1 MTNSSTDKKTA
12 ALVAADLNQSG
23 LGTRSRLAD
32 DLAGTAVLKRTL
44 IRLGQVKGLAERIVF
59 CPPGQKESLQT
70 ILDDPNV
77 LLQEL
82 SSPLPIGP
90 AIQRRK
96 WALTSWRGGLHEAT
110 LFDEPAITEEM
121 VLYARSRDIYTAVV
135 VPAEAVLTD
144 PELIDG
150 LIEHHQQHDSLMRFT
165 FTQAAPGLC
174 GWAYRLD
181 LYHELRLTGQ
191 RIGDLMNYDPDHTQ
205 GDQINQDSNFKV
217 PQEICF
223 SPFRYLAD
231 TQRSFDAM
239 KKTLQGANGNQRNA
253 VQTVRKMADVLRETD
268 ILPRELEVEINTERS
283 LRLAGYPHGRSDLGR
298 GAMTLEQFAKIVND
312 CREYDDIC
320 LTLGGFGEPLA
331 HPQLLAIIEAAK
343 QAGIFG
349 INIETDGRLLN
360 GKLAESLLASPVDTI
375 SIFLDANSPELYRQ
389 VKGEDG
395 FEAVVKQME
404 EFAEQRK
411 TRGDT
416 GPKIVAHLVKT
427 RQSLGEMEEFYDR
440 WIRQCG
446 CAVITGF
453 NDFAGQ
459 IEDRSV
465 MNMSPPRRFPCNRL
479 SNCMM
484 ILADG
489 RVSLCSQDFRGA
501 HAVGNVF
508 TSNVKEIWKSQAME
522 RLRQAHRD
530 GNYGVNPLCERCK
543 DWFR

>member
-12 ALVAADLNQSG
+12 ALVAADLNRSG
-23 LGTRSRLAD
+23 LGTRSRLGD
-32 DLAGTAVLKRTL
+32 ELAGIAVLKRTL
-44 IRLGQVKGLAERIVF
+44 VRLGQAKGLAERIVF
-59 CPPGQKESLQT
+59 CPPGQKEPLQR
-70 ILDDPNV
+70 ILDDPQV
-77 LLQEL
+77 LIQEL
-82 SSPLPIGP
+82 SSPLPISP
-90 AIQRRK
+90 AVQRRK
-96 WALTSWRGGLHEAT
+96 WAMTSWRGGLHEAT
-110 LFDEPAITEEM
+110 LFDEPVITEEM

-135 VPAEAVLTD
+135 VPAEAVLAD

-150 LIEHHQQHDSLMRFT
+150 LIEHHHQHDNLMRFT

-205 GDQINQDSNFKV
+205 GDQINQDSNYKV
-217 PQEICF
+217 EQEICF

-231 TQRSFDAM
+231 TQRSFRAM
-239 KKTLQGANGNQRNA
+239 EKAFQGTNGSQWNA
-253 VQTVRKMADVLRETD
+253 VQCVQKIADILRETD

-283 LRLAGYPHGRSDLGR
+283 LRLIGYPHGRADLGR
-298 GAMTLEQFAKIVND
+298 GAMSLEQFARIVND

-331 HPQLLAIIEAAK
+331 HPHLLAMIEAAK

-349 INIETDGRLLN
+349 INIETDGRLLR
-360 GKLAESLLASPVDTI
+360 GELAGALLKSPVDTI
-375 SIFLDANSPELYRQ
+375 SVYLDANSPELYRQ

-404 EFAEQRK
+404 EFSEKRK
-411 TRGDT
+411 SQGDT
-416 GPKIVAHLVKT
+416 GPIIVAHLVKT
-427 RQSLGEMEEFYDR
+427 RQNLGEMEDFYDR
-440 WIRQCG
+440 WIRRCG
-446 CAVITGF
+446 CAVITGY
-453 NDFAGQ
+453 NNFAGQ
-459 IEDRSV
+459 IKDRSI
-465 MNMSPPRRFPCNRL
+465 MNMAPPRRFPCKRL
-479 SNCMM
+479 SNSMM

-489 RVSLCSQDFRGA
+489 RVSLCSQDFMGK

-508 TSNVKEIWKSQAME
+508 TNSVKELWKSQAME
-522 RLRQAHRD
+522 QLRQAQRE
-530 GNYGVNPLCERCK
+530 GNFGVNPLCARCK

>member
-1 MTNSSTDKKTA
+1 MTNSSTGKKTA
-12 ALVAADLNQSG
+12 ALVTADLSSSG

-44 IRLGQVKGLAERIVF
+44 ERLGRAKGLDEILVF

-70 ILDDPNV
+70 IIEDPQV
-77 LLQEL
+77 LVQEL
-82 SSPLPIGP
+82 SSPLPISP
-90 AIQRRK
+90 AVQRRK
-96 WALTSWRGGLHEAT
+96 WALATWRGGLHEAT

-121 VLYARSRDIYTAVV
+121 VALARERDIYTAVV
-135 VPAEAVLTD
+135 VPAEAVLAD

-150 LIEHHQQHDSLMRFT
+150 LVEHHHQHDSLMRFT

-205 GDQINQDSNFKV
+205 GDQINQDSNYKV
-217 PQEICF
+217 EQEICF

-231 TQRSFDAM
+231 TQRSFELM
-239 KKTLQGANGNQRNA
+239 EKVLQGTNGSRWNA
-253 VQTVRKMADVLRETD
+253 VQTVQKMAEVLRETEL
-268 ILPRELEVEINTERS
+268 LPRELEVEINTERS
-283 LRLAGYPHGRSDLGR
+283 VRLRGYPHGRADLGR
-298 GAMTLEQFAKIVND
+298 GAMSLEQFAKIVND

-331 HPQLLAIIEAAK
+331 HPHLLAMIETAK

-349 INIETDGRLLN
+349 INIETDGRLLK
-360 GKLAESLLASPVDTI
+360 GELAGALLKSPVDTI
-375 SIFLDANSPELYRQ
+375 SVYLDANSSELYRQ

-411 TRGDT
+411 IQGDT
-416 GPKIVAHLVKT
+416 GPIIVAHLVKT
-427 RQSLGEMEEFYDR
+427 RQNLGEMEEFYDR
-440 WIRQCG
+440 WIRRCG
-446 CAVITGF
+446 CAVITGY

-459 IEDRSV
+459 IEDRSI
-465 MNMSPPRRFPCNRL
+465 MNMAPPRRFPCKRL
-479 SNCMM
+479 SNGMM

-489 RVSLCSQDFRGA
+489 RVSLCSQDFTGK

-508 TSNVKEIWKSQAME
+508 IRSIKEIWKAAALE
-522 RLRQAHRD
+522 RLRQAQRE
-530 GNYGVNPLCERCK
+530 GNFGVNPLCARCK